1 MSVTESPTSVAVQDY
16 TQVDDPGLNY
26 FIFTIKILTK
36 LYNCA

>member
-1 MSVTESPTSVAVQDY
+1 MSVSESPTAVAVQDY

-26 FIFTIKILTK
+26 FIFTIIILTK